1 MLAKLLCFLSCAD
14 SECTRNAPGTIG
26 ALLVGAT

>member
-14 SECTRNAPGTIG
+14 SEDTRIAPCTIG
-26 ALLVGAT
+26 ALLVGAA